1 RSEPDP
7 ETTPQSSMLSSALW
21 RAYRNLTTVDTGL
34 SHRETEDV
42 HTNGPSWRMSE
53 TSTRSVL
60 FALYARE
67 ALGIRKLNVPAL
79 YPGIARAEAST
90 PHDELDT
97 QWGRWWAS
105 VVEPEL
111 APARGSLG
119 LLPGTSHTVALPLA
133 GAEVLYDA
141 LAAIAEDA
149 EEWTRAADDSL
160 RELAMTRAHG
170 MEVTHL
176 VKGFDEKFGRPVHP
190 FRLDVELV
198 PTTERGIWWIG
209 QHTIAVSAELRSD
222 PDAYVA
228 ALRPIVAM
236 LA

>member
-1 RSEPDP
+1 
-7 ETTPQSSMLSSALW
+7 
-21 RAYRNLTTVDTGL
+21 
-34 SHRETEDV
+34 
-42 HTNGPSWRMSE
+42 MSE

-60 FALYARE
+60 FGLYTRE
-67 ALGIRKLNVPAL
+67 ALGIRKLGVPAL
-79 YPGIARAEAST
+79 YPAIIQAEASAEQG
-90 PHDELDT
+90 ELDA

-111 APARGSLG
+111 APARGPLG
-119 LLPGTSHTVALPLA
+119 LLPGTSHTVALPLT

-141 LAAIAEDA
+141 LAAIADEA

-160 RELAMTRAHG
+160 RGFAMKRPHG
-170 MEVTHL
+170 MEVTLL
-176 VKGFDEKFGRPVHP
+176 VNGFAEEFGRPVHP
-190 FRLDVELV
+190 FRLDVEIV
-198 PTTERGIWWIG
+198 PTAERGIWWIG
-209 QHTIAVSAELRSD
+209 QHTIAVSADLRSD

>member
-1 RSEPDP
+1 
-7 ETTPQSSMLSSALW
+7 
-21 RAYRNLTTVDTGL
+21 
-34 SHRETEDV
+34 
-42 HTNGPSWRMSE
+42 MSE

-60 FALYARE
+60 FGLYTRE
-67 ALGIRKLNVPAL
+67 ALGVRKLSVPAL
-79 YPGIARAEAST
+79 YPAIAQAEAST
-90 PHDELDT
+90 EHDELDA

-111 APARGSLG
+111 APARGPLG
-119 LLPGTSHTVALPLA
+119 LLPGTSHTVALPLT
-133 GAEVLYDA
+133 GSEVLYDA
-141 LAAIAEDA
+141 LAGIAEDA
-149 EEWTRAADDSL
+149 EEWTRAADNSL

-170 MEVTHL
+170 MEVTLL
-176 VKGFDEKFGRPVHP
+176 VNGFAEEFGRPVHP

-209 QHTIAVSAELRSD
+209 QHTIAVSAELRSE